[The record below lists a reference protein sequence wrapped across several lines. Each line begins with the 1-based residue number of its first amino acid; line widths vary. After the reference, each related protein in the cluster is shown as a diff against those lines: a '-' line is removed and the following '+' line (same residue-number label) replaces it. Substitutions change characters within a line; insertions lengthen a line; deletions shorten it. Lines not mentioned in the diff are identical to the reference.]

1 MTFLIVRLPLPTAFK
16 NLNFQ
21 STHSDSPPL
30 NCCISPKARQSNCSI
45 FFFSLLSLFSDAKWF
60 INSSMFCC
68 IISCACSNAPSCCSM
83 ALERE
88 RSLKRETTALR
99 YHVKMVTC
107 VCVLLAQLEPNNS
120 QSRCV
125 CTQVYCNRKLKE
137 TAQEEQGSHRHVC
150 PSSST
155 IAPVAL
161 PPLLAIIASGL
172 GIPHGS
178 RKQQAHSTQSYSQK
192 DPGRV

>member
-1 MTFLIVRLPLPTAFK
+1 MCGTLRHVDRFHTDLVFEEVFWR
-16 NLNFQ
+16 
-21 STHSDSPPL
+21 
-30 NCCISPKARQSNCSI
+30 RE
-45 FFFSLLSLFSDAKWF
+45 
-60 INSSMFCC
+60 
-68 IISCACSNAPSCCSM
+68 
-83 ALERE
+83 ERGE
-88 RSLKRETTALR
+88 EKGWKGCEV
-99 YHVKMVTC
+99 VKMVTC

-137 TAQEEQGSHRHVC
+137 TAQEEQGFHRHVC

-192 DPGRV
+192 DPDRV